1 MSGLFQFKN
10 LRTSAQQQQTSQ
22 TATSTTVMADDT
34 FKLFRDFIY
43 LKSGIFFN
51 ESKKYLLEGRVG
63 KRLSVNKVASFEEY
77 LDLLKSP
84 RGRSEL
90 SALYEA
96 ITINETYFFRAEQ
109 QFEVLEKN
117 IIPEL
122 IASKGNTLSP
132 TIRLW
137 SSASSTGEEAYTMA
151 IIINERLKKLYPN
164 VRFQIM
170 ASDINNAVLEAAR
183 QGLYKEYAIR
193 NVPPNIL
200 SKYFK
205 KDGVVYQL
213 SDEIRKQVTF
223 LNINL
228 FDSASMRSM
237 QNFDIIF
244 CCNVLIYFDIASKQQ
259 VVSGLYDSLS
269 KNGYLLIG
277 YSESL
282 HGISKAFK
290 LLHLPKA
297 MVYKKE

>member
-10 LRTSAQQQQTSQ
+10 LRTPAQQQQGLQ
-22 TATSTTVMADDT
+22 TAQSTTVMTDDT

-77 LDLLKSP
+77 LELLKSP

-109 QFEVLEKN
+109 QFDVLEKH

-122 IASKGNTLSP
+122 VASKSGSSSP

-151 IIINERLKKLYPN
+151 IIVNERLRKQYPN

-193 NVPPNIL
+193 NVPPNL
-200 SKYFK
+200 LTKYFK
-205 KDGVVYQL
+205 KDGTVYQ
-213 SDEIRKQVTF
+213 
-223 LNINL
+223 
-228 FDSASMRSM
+228 
-237 QNFDIIF
+237 
-244 CCNVLIYFDIASKQQ
+244 
-259 VVSGLYDSLS
+259 
-269 KNGYLLIG
+269 
-277 YSESL
+277 
-282 HGISKAFK
+282 
-290 LLHLPKA
+290 
-297 MVYKKE
+297 